1 MRFLNALG
9 SLHFDKAPMTAVN
22 KIRACV
28 KRGQLCRCCSVL
40 YHFIRWQ
47 HKSPDKVTVSIPET
61 KDPWVNLSHVA
72 AINFIGVSHF
82 AIAPFPHSFTY
93 F

>member
-1 MRFLNALG
+1 MLFG
-9 SLHFDKAPMTAVN
+9 IISLYKVAT
-22 KIRACV
+22 
-28 KRGQLCRCCSVL
+28 
-40 YHFIRWQ
+40 
-47 HKSPDKVTVSIPET
+47 HKSPDKVTVSIPEP